1 MLHVVDLKNFSS
13 RNMLIGTETD
23 SRHHGQILFKDC
35 SVLFIDFSVPVP
47 GETKV
52 LEFAEFFKPE
62 ELRMEQDLFVVG
74 IVNTSLF
81 LTYKDKSKVFYLLT
95 YEKLKLKA
103 SLRIDLDECFQ
114 NDMKIS
120 WSF

>member
-62 ELRMEQDLFVVG
+62 ELCMEQDLFVVG

-81 LTYKDKSKVFYLLT
+81 LTYKDNQKFFIFLL
-95 YEKLKLKA
+95 
-103 SLRIDLDECFQ
+103 
-114 NDMKIS
+114 MKN
-120 WSF
+120 